1 MKVRDFRERRRELV
15 EELVRGGILKN
26 EKVIKAMLA
35 VPREEFVPANYR
47 DYAYNDSPLPIGYGQ
62 TISAPH
68 MVAIM
73 TQALDPELGNKVLE
87 VGTGSGYQAAV
98 LAEIVGE
105 LGHIWTIERIKELVE
120 FAKNNLGRLSYL
132 KRVTVIHGD
141 GSLGYS
147 AAAPYDRIMVTAAAP
162 EIPGVL
168 LKQLK
173 IGGRLVAP
181 VGNRYF
187 QRLVIV
193 TKESNGK
200 VKQEYSIPCVFV
212 PLVGKYGFKFSEF

>member
-1 MKVRDFRERRRELV
+1 M
-15 EELVRGGILKN
+15 
-26 EKVIKAMLA
+26 
-35 VPREEFVPANYR
+35 
-47 DYAYNDSPLPIGYGQ
+47 
-62 TISAPH
+62 
-68 MVAIM
+68 
-73 TQALDPELGNKVLE
+73 
-87 VGTGSGYQAAV
+87 
-98 LAEIVGE
+98 GE

>member
-1 MKVRDFRERRRELV
+1 MKVRDFKERRRELV
-15 EELVRGGILKN
+15 EALVRGGILKN

>member
-105 LGHIWTIERIKELVE
+105 SGHVWTIERIKELVE

-132 KRVTVIHGD
+132 RRVTVIHGD

-147 AAAPYDRIMVTAAAP
+147 VAAPYDRIMVTAAAP
-162 EIPGVL
+162 EIPDPL

>member
-26 EKVIKAMLA
+26 EKVIKAMLT

-105 LGHIWTIERIKELVE
+105 SGHVWTIERIKELVE

-132 KRVTVIHGD
+132 RRVTVIHGD

-147 AAAPYDRIMVTAAAP
+147 VAAPYDRIMVTAAAP
-162 EIPGVL
+162 EIPDPL

>member
-1 MKVRDFRERRRELV
+1 MKIQDFKEKRKKLV
-15 EELVRGGILKN
+15 EQLIKEGILKS

-35 VPREEFVPANYR
+35 VPREEFVPTNYR
-47 DYAYNDSPLPIGYGQ
+47 DYAYSDTPLPIGYGQ

-73 TQALDPELGNKVLE
+73 TQVLNPDPGNRVLE
-87 VGTGSGYQAAV
+87 IGTGSGYQAAV
-98 LAEIVGE
+98 LAEIVGDS
-105 LGHIWTIERIKELVE
+105 GHVWTIERIKELVE
-120 FAKNNLGRLSYL
+120 FAKNNLSRLSYL

-141 GSLGYS
+141 GSLGYP

-162 EIPGVL
+162 EIPDPL
-168 LKQLK
+168 LKQLR

-187 QRLVIV
+187 QRLIIV
-193 TKESNGK
+193 TKETDGK
-200 VKQEYSIPCVFV
+200 IKQEYSIPCVFV
-212 PLVGKYGFKFSEF
+212 PLVGKYGFKFDEF

>member
-1 MKVRDFRERRRELV
+1 
-15 EELVRGGILKN
+15 
-26 EKVIKAMLA
+26 
-35 VPREEFVPANYR
+35 
-47 DYAYNDSPLPIGYGQ
+47 
-62 TISAPH
+62 
-68 MVAIM
+68 
-73 TQALDPELGNKVLE
+73 
-87 VGTGSGYQAAV
+87 
-98 LAEIVGE
+98 
-105 LGHIWTIERIKELVE
+105 
-120 FAKNNLGRLSYL
+120 
-132 KRVTVIHGD
+132 
-141 GSLGYS
+141 
-147 AAAPYDRIMVTAAAP
+147 MVTAAAP